1 MLGLYRDLG
10 HVNKDHDYEC
20 TSTEYFDNGL
30 PRFRIEVIREGNK
43 VYMTSYSQFTKN
55 VETTSKN
62 HEQQIKFQSRFLSAM
77 QNLSR
82 CGIRRK
88 CTQSPLPVHFVDAVG
103 RNSDILCS
111 VKFTALQIRTS
122 SLSLVSNQ
130 IFHRHLHSLICSRE
144 ILS

>member
-55 VETTSKN
+55 VETTSK
-62 HEQQIKFQSRFLSAM
+62 S
-77 QNLSR
+77 
-82 CGIRRK
+82 
-88 CTQSPLPVHFVDAVG
+88 
-103 RNSDILCS
+103 
-111 VKFTALQIRTS
+111 
-122 SLSLVSNQ
+122 
-130 IFHRHLHSLICSRE
+130 
-144 ILS
+144 